1 MRCPLALVAVLVIAG
16 CAPRGA
22 ATAGDPVS
30 DSSGF
35 VSDGD
40 SAVVTLERTACFG
53 TCPIY
58 RVSIAASGT
67 VRFEG
72 KGFVAHQGSAT
83 ARIPSAQVDSLLEE
97 LRQGGYFDMAER
109 YVPDSPACGE
119 YATDSPTVITS
130 ATREGVTQRVQ
141 NYYGCR
147 GAPLSL
153 RQLERRIDEVAGTS
167 RWIGS

>member
-1 MRCPLALVAVLVIAG
+1 MKSRLALVTLLVIAG
-16 CAPRGA
+16 CAPRSA
-22 ATAGDPVS
+22 AMAGDPVS

-35 VSDGD
+35 VSEAD

-58 RVSIAASGT
+58 RVSIAASGA

-72 KGFVAHQGSAT
+72 KSYVAHQGPAT
-83 ARIPSAQVDSLLEE
+83 AQIPKEQVDSLLEE

-109 YVPDSPACGE
+109 YLPDSPDCGD

-130 ATREGVTQRVQ
+130 VTRDGVTKRIQ
-141 NYYGCR
+141 NYYGCM

-153 RQLERRIDEVAGTS
+153 RQLERRIDEVAGTN
-167 RWIGS
+167 RWTGS